1 MDILHDKLHA
11 LIAPV
16 LQNYN
21 VDFVALE
28 LKGGKQNKIV
38 RVVVDQDGGIP
49 LDTCTAI
56 SRALSTELEVAD
68 IIPGRYRLEVSSPGT
83 DWPLQ
88 SQRDFERNR
97 SRLVNLEYR
106 QGETTAAVEGN
117 IEQVT
122 DTEITIASAAGSVAV
137 PLVNV
142 QVGRLKLK
150 W

>member
-16 LQNYN
+16 LQNFN
-21 VDFVALE
+21 ADFVALE
-28 LKGGKQNKIV
+28 LKGGKQNMLV
-38 RVVVDQDGGIP
+38 RVVVDQDGGIL

-56 SRALSTELEVAD
+56 SRALAIELEAAD
-68 IIPGRYRLEVSSPGT
+68 IMPGRYRLEVSSPGT
-83 DWPLQ
+83 DWPLK

-97 SRLVNLEYR
+97 GRLVILEYR
-106 QGETTAAVEGN
+106 QGETTAAVEGS

-122 DTEITIASAAGSVAV
+122 DTEITIASAAGSVVV
-137 PLVNV
+137 PLAGV

>member
-11 LIAPV
+11 IIAPV
-16 LQNYN
+16 IQNFN
-21 VDFVALE
+21 ADFVALE
-28 LKGGKQNKIV
+28 LKGGKQNTIV
-38 RVVVDQDGGIP
+38 RVVVDRDGGIL

-68 IIPGRYRLEVSSPGT
+68 IMPGRYRLEVSSPGT
-83 DWPLQ
+83 DWPLK
-88 SQRDFERNR
+88 SRRDFERNR
-97 SRLVNLEYR
+97 GRLVTLEYR

-117 IEQVT
+117 IEQVAEM
-122 DTEITIASAAGSVAV
+122 EITIASAAGSVVV
-137 PLVNV
+137 PLASV

>member
-1 MDILHDKLHA
+1 MDILPDKLHA

-16 LQNYN
+16 LQNFN
-21 VDFVALE
+21 ADFVALE

-56 SRALSTELEVAD
+56 SRALSAELEAAD
-68 IIPGRYRLEVSSPGT
+68 VMPGRYRLEVSSPGT
-83 DWPLQ
+83 DWPLK
-88 SQRDFERNR
+88 SKRDFERNR
-97 SRLVNLEYR
+97 GRLVNLEYR
-106 QGETTAAVEGN
+106 RGETTASAEGS

-122 DTEITIASAAGSVAV
+122 ETEITIASAAGSIAV
-137 PLVNV
+137 PLAEV